1 MTPAAAVRAAIPRD
15 VADLLRALRTAGFG
29 AYVVGGAVRDVIA
42 GRVPADWDLATEATP
57 DQLRALFPSA
67 TYENRFGTVGVPTD
81 QGVVRE
87 ITTFRADS
95 GSSDSRR
102 PDEVTFLPRIEG
114 DLARRDFT
122 INAIAFGLAPEASR
136 RADPVAD
143 GAIVDPHG
151 GIEDLANGLLRAVGD
166 PAERFTEDALRM
178 LRALR
183 FVARFNLT
191 VEADTA
197 AAIKRD
203 APLAARLSGER
214 IGAEIEG
221 ILAAVRPARALQ
233 LAADLG
239 ILAAIAPALA
249 AEWSAAVGTRVE
261 AVGGDALPDSPDPL
275 GRMSELLLPIADDD
289 DVAALLE
296 SWRRPRAT
304 IAAIQQIRALDRAV
318 EVAESEAKR
327 GHLDGATLRI
337 VAATTTGDP
346 RDAARQIRRRVAA
359 GRASGASAA
368 LLNACMQGDEQQLPA
383 AASDLALAGDQL
395 VARLGRTPGPWVA
408 ALLARLVDD
417 VAHRRVANAEGDLL
431 AWSERIVASER
442 PDSIA

>member
-1 MTPAAAVRAAIPRD
+1 VTPAAAVRAAIPRD

-57 DQLRALFPSA
+57 DQLRALFPTA

-95 GSSDSRR
+95 DSGDGRR

-122 INAIAFGLAPEASR
+122 INAIAFGLAPGASR
-136 RADPVAD
+136 RADPIAD

-151 GIEDLANGLLRAVGD
+151 GIDDLANALLRAVGD
-166 PAERFTEDALRM
+166 PAERFIEDALRM
-178 LRALR
+178 LRAIR

-191 VEADTA
+191 VEAGTA

-221 ILAAVRPARALQ
+221 ILAAAHPARALQ

-239 ILAAIAPALA
+239 IFAAIAPALA
-249 AEWSAAVGTRVE
+249 TEWNAEVGTRVE
-261 AVGGDALPDSPDPL
+261 AVGGETLPDAPDPL

-318 EVAESEAKR
+318 AVAEGEATR
-327 GHLDGATLRI
+327 GHLDGAALRI
-337 VAATTTGDP
+337 VAAATTGDP
-346 RDAARQIRRRVAA
+346 RDAARQIRRRVAT
-359 GRASGASAA
+359 GRASHAAAA
-368 LLNACMQGDEQQLPA
+368 LLSACAQGDDQQLPA

-395 VARLGRTPGPWVA
+395 VARLGRIPGPWVA

-431 AWSERIVASER
+431 AWSERVVASEGR
-442 PDSIA
+442 DSIA

>member
-151 GIEDLANGLLRAVGD
+151 GIEDLASGLLRAVGD

-249 AEWSAAVGTRVE
+249 AEWSAEVGTRVE

-337 VAATTTGDP
+337 VAAATTGDP

>member
-42 GRVPADWDLATEATP
+42 GRTPADWDLATEATP
-57 DQLRALFPSA
+57 DQLRALFPTA
-67 TYENRFGTVGVPTD
+67 TYENRFGTVGVPTGD
-81 QGVVRE
+81 GVVRE

-95 GSSDSRR
+95 EGGDGRR

-122 INAIAFGLAPEASR
+122 INAIAFGLAPGASR

-151 GIEDLANGLLRAVGD
+151 GTDDLANGLLRAVGD
-166 PAERFTEDALRM
+166 PAERFIEDALRM
-178 LRALR
+178 LRAIR
-183 FVARFNLT
+183 FVARFNLA
-191 VEADTA
+191 VEPGTA

-203 APLAARLSGER
+203 APLTARLSGER

-221 ILAAVRPARALQ
+221 ILAAARPARALQ
-233 LAADLG
+233 LAAELG

-249 AEWSAAVGTRVE
+249 TEWSAEVGRRVE
-261 AVGGDALPDSPDPL
+261 AVGGDALPDAPDPL
-275 GRMSELLLPIADDD
+275 GRMSELLLPIADDE

-318 EVAESEAKR
+318 AVAESEARR
-327 GHLDGATLRI
+327 GSLDGATLRI
-337 VAATTTGDP
+337 VAASTTGDP
-346 RDAARQIRRRVAA
+346 RDAARQIRRRAAA
-359 GRASGASAA
+359 GRASSASAA
-368 LLNACMQGDEQQLPA
+368 LLNACIQADEQQTPA
-383 AASDLALAGDQL
+383 AASDLAVGGDQL

-408 ALLARLVDD
+408 ALLARLVDE
-417 VAHRRVANAEGDLL
+417 VAHRRVANSEADLL
-431 AWSERIVASER
+431 AWSERIVASEGR
-442 PDSIA
+442 DSIA

>member
-1 MTPAAAVRAAIPRD
+1 VTPAAAVRAAIPRD
-15 VADLLRALRTAGFG
+15 VADLMRALRTAGFG

-67 TYENRFGTVGVPTD
+67 TYENRFGTVGVPTGE
-81 QGVVRE
+81 GVVRE

-102 PDEVTFLPRIEG
+102 PDAVTFLPRIEG

-122 INAIAFGLAPEASR
+122 INAIAYGLAPEASR

-249 AEWSAAVGTRVE
+249 AEWSAEVGTRVE
-261 AVGGDALPDSPDPL
+261 AVGGDALPDAPDPL

-327 GHLDGATLRI
+327 GHLDGAALRI
-337 VAATTTGDP
+337 VAAATTGDP

-417 VAHRRVANAEGDLL
+417 VAHRRVANTEGDLL
-431 AWSERIVASER
+431 RLSERIVASER

>member
-15 VADLLRALRTAGFG
+15 VADLLRALRAAGFG

-42 GRVPADWDLATEATP
+42 GRTPVDWDLATEATP
-57 DQLRALFPSA
+57 DQLRALFPNA
-67 TYENRFGTVGVPTD
+67 TYENRFGTVGVPTSES
-81 QGVVRE
+81 VVRE

-95 GSSDSRR
+95 GSSDARR

-122 INAIAFGLAPEASR
+122 INAIAYGLAPGASR
-136 RADPVAD
+136 RVDPVAD

-151 GIEDLANGLLRAVGD
+151 GIDDLADGLLRAVGD
-166 PAERFTEDALRM
+166 PAERFIEDALRM
-178 LRALR
+178 LRAIR

-191 VEADTA
+191 VEPGTA
-197 AAIKRD
+197 AAIRRD

-221 ILAAVRPARALQ
+221 ILAAAHPARALQ

-249 AEWSAAVGTRVE
+249 TEWSAEVGARVE
-261 AVGGDALPDSPDPL
+261 SVGGDTLPDAPDPL
-275 GRMSELLLPIADDD
+275 GRMSELLQPIADGD

-304 IAAIQQIRALDRAV
+304 IAAIQQIRDLDRAV
-318 EVAESEAKR
+318 AVAEGEAER
-327 GHLDGATLRI
+327 GHLNGAALRI
-337 VAATTTGDP
+337 VAAATTGDP
-346 RDAARQIRRRVAA
+346 RDAARQIRRRASA
-359 GRASGASAA
+359 GRASRAAAA
-368 LLNACMQGDEQQLPA
+368 LLRACIEGDEQQIPA
-383 AASDLALAGDQL
+383 AASDLAVGGDAL

-408 ALLARLVDD
+408 TLLARLVDD
-417 VAHRRVANAEGDLL
+417 VAHRRVVNAEGDLL
-431 AWSERIVASER
+431 AWCERVVASEGR
-442 PDSIA
+442 DSIA

>member
-15 VADLLRALRTAGFG
+15 VADLLRALRSAGYG

-57 DQLRALFPSA
+57 DQLRALFPNA
-67 TYENRFGTVGVPTD
+67 TYENRFGTVGVPTGD
-81 QGVVRE
+81 SVVRE

-95 GSSDSRR
+95 NSGDGRR

-122 INAIAFGLAPEASR
+122 INAIAFGLAPGASR

-151 GIEDLANGLLRAVGD
+151 GIDDLANGVLRAVGD
-166 PAERFTEDALRM
+166 PAERFIEDALRM
-178 LRALR
+178 LRAIR
-183 FVARFNLT
+183 FVARFSLT
-191 VEADTA
+191 VEPGTA
-197 AAIKRD
+197 TAIKRD
-203 APLAARLSGER
+203 APLTARLSGER

-221 ILAAVRPARALQ
+221 ILAAPHPARALQ

-239 ILAAIAPALA
+239 IFAAIAPALA
-249 AEWSAAVGTRVE
+249 TEWSAEVGARVE
-261 AVGGDALPDSPDPL
+261 AVGAETLPDAPDPL
-275 GRMSELLLPIADDD
+275 GRMNELLLPIPDDE

-304 IAAIQQIRALDRAV
+304 IAAIQQVRALDRAAV
-318 EVAESEAKR
+318 VAEGEAER
-327 GHLDGATLRI
+327 GNLDGAALRV
-337 VAATTTGDP
+337 VAAASTGDP

-359 GRASGASAA
+359 GRASRSAAA
-368 LLNACMQGDEQQLPA
+368 LLDACMQGDEQQLPA
-383 AASDLALAGDQL
+383 AASDLDVGGDQL
-395 VARLGRTPGPWVA
+395 AARLGRTPGPWVA

-417 VAHRRVANAEGDLL
+417 VAHRRVANEESELL
-431 AWSERIVASER
+431 AWSERIVATEGR
-442 PDSIA
+442 DSIA

>member
-42 GRVPADWDLATEATP
+42 GRIPADWDLATEATP
-57 DQLRALFPSA
+57 DQLRALFLNA
-67 TYENRFGTVGVPTD
+67 TYENRFGTVGVPTGE
-81 QGVVRE
+81 GVVRE

-95 GSSDSRR
+95 EGGDGRR

-122 INAIAFGLAPEASR
+122 INAIAFGLAPGASR

-143 GAIVDPHG
+143 GAIVDPHSG
-151 GIEDLANGLLRAVGD
+151 TDDLANGLLRAVGD
-166 PAERFTEDALRM
+166 PAERFIEDALRM
-178 LRALR
+178 LRAIR
-183 FVARFNLT
+183 FVARFNLS
-191 VEADTA
+191 VEPGTA

-203 APLAARLSGER
+203 AHLTARLSGER

-221 ILAAVRPARALQ
+221 ILAAARPARALQ
-233 LAADLG
+233 LAAELG

-249 AEWSAAVGTRVE
+249 TEWSAEVGGRVE
-261 AVGGDALPDSPDPL
+261 AVGGDAIPDAPDPL
-275 GRMSELLLPIADDD
+275 GRMSELLLPISDDE

-304 IAAIQQIRALDRAV
+304 ITAIQQIRALDRAV
-318 EVAESEAKR
+318 AVAESEAER
-327 GHLDGATLRI
+327 GNLDGAALRI
-337 VAATTTGDP
+337 VAAATTGDP
-346 RDAARQIRRRVAA
+346 RDAARQVRRRVAA
-359 GRASGASAA
+359 GRANRSAAA
-368 LLNACMQGDEQQLPA
+368 LLRACMQGDEQQTPA
-383 AASDLALAGDQL
+383 AASDLAVGGDQL

-408 ALLARLVDD
+408 ALLARLVDE
-417 VAHRRVANAEGDLL
+417 VAHHRVANSEADLL
-431 AWSERIVASER
+431 TWSERIAASEGR
-442 PDSIA
+442 DSIA

>member
-1 MTPAAAVRAAIPRD
+1 VTPAAAVRAAIPRD
-15 VADLLRALRTAGFG
+15 VADLLRALRSAGFG

-42 GRVPADWDLATEATP
+42 GRAPADWDLATEATP
-57 DQLRALFPSA
+57 DQLRALFPHA

-95 GSSDSRR
+95 GSGDGRR

-122 INAIAFGLAPEASR
+122 INAIAYGLAPGASH
-136 RADPVAD
+136 RADPIAD

-151 GIEDLANGLLRAVGD
+151 GIDDLTNAILRAVGD
-166 PAERFTEDALRM
+166 PAERFIEDALRM
-178 LRALR
+178 LRAIR

-191 VEADTA
+191 VEAGTA

-221 ILAAVRPARALQ
+221 ILAAAHPARALQ

-239 ILAAIAPALA
+239 IFAAIAPALA
-249 AEWSAAVGTRVE
+249 TEWSAEVGTRIE
-261 AVGGDALPDSPDPL
+261 AVGSDTLPDAPDPL
-275 GRMSELLLPIADDD
+275 GRMSELLLPIADDE

-304 IAAIQQIRALDRAV
+304 IAAILQIRALDRAV
-318 EVAESEAKR
+318 AAAESEAER
-327 GHLDGATLRI
+327 GALDGAALRI
-337 VAATTTGDP
+337 VAAATTGDP
-346 RDAARQIRRRVAA
+346 RDAARQIRRRIAT
-359 GRASGASAA
+359 GRASRAAAA
-368 LLNACMQGDEQQLPA
+368 LLSACAHGDEQQLPA
-383 AASDLALAGDQL
+383 AASDLAIAGDQL
-395 VARLGRTPGPWVA
+395 VARLSRTPGPWVA

-417 VAHRRVANAEGDLL
+417 VAHGRVPNAEGDLL
-431 AWSERIVASER
+431 AWSEMVVASEGHN
-442 PDSIA
+442 PIA

>member
-1 MTPAAAVRAAIPRD
+1 VTPAAAVRAAIPRD

-57 DQLRALFPSA
+57 DQLRALFPHA
-67 TYENRFGTVGVPTD
+67 TYENRFGTVGVPTGE
-81 QGVVRE
+81 GVVRE

-102 PDEVTFLPRIEG
+102 PDEVTFLPRIDG

-151 GIEDLANGLLRAVGD
+151 GIEDLTNGLLRAVGD
-166 PAERFTEDALRM
+166 PAERFIEDALRM

-191 VEADTA
+191 VEPGTA
-197 AAIKRD
+197 TAIKHD

-249 AEWSAAVGTRVE
+249 TEWSVEIGTRVE
-261 AVGGDALPDSPDPL
+261 AVGGDTLPDSPDPL
-275 GRMSELLLPIADDD
+275 GRMSELLLPISDDD

-304 IAAIQQIRALDRAV
+304 ITAIQQIRALDRAV
-318 EVAESEAKR
+318 AVAEGEAKR

-337 VAATTTGDP
+337 VAAATTGDP

-359 GRASGASAA
+359 GRASGASDA
-368 LLNACMQGDEQQLPA
+368 LLGACMQGDEQQLPA
-383 AASDLALAGDQL
+383 TASDLALAGDQL

-417 VAHRRVANAEGDLL
+417 AAHRRVANSEGDLL
-431 AWSERIVASER
+431 AWSERIVASEGR
-442 PDSIA
+442 DSIA

>member
-15 VADLLRALRTAGFG
+15 VADLLRALRTAGLG

-57 DQLRALFPSA
+57 DQLRALFPHA
-67 TYENRFGTVGVPTD
+67 TYENRFGTVGVPTID
-81 QGVVRE
+81 GVVRE

-151 GIEDLANGLLRAVGD
+151 GIDDLANGLLRAVGD

-191 VEADTA
+191 VEPDTA

-239 ILAAIAPALA
+239 ILAAIAPALS

-337 VAATTTGDP
+337 VAAATTGDP

>member
-1 MTPAAAVRAAIPRD
+1 VTPAAAVRAAIPRD
-15 VADLLRALRTAGFG
+15 VADLLRALRSAGFG

-42 GRVPADWDLATEATP
+42 GRAPADWDLATEATP
-57 DQLRALFPSA
+57 DQLRALFPNA

-95 GSSDSRR
+95 GSGDGRR

-136 RADPVAD
+136 RADPIAD

-151 GIEDLANGLLRAVGD
+151 GIDDLTNAILRAVGD
-166 PAERFTEDALRM
+166 PAERFIEDALRM
-178 LRALR
+178 LRAIR

-191 VEADTA
+191 VETGTA
-197 AAIKRD
+197 VAIKRD

-221 ILAAVRPARALQ
+221 ILAAAHPARALQ

-239 ILAAIAPALA
+239 IFAAIAPALA
-249 AEWSAAVGTRVE
+249 TEWSTEVGARIE
-261 AVGGDALPDSPDPL
+261 AVGGDTLPDAPDPL

-304 IAAIQQIRALDRAV
+304 IAAILQIRALDRAAAG
-318 EVAESEAKR
+318 AESEAER

-337 VAATTTGDP
+337 VAAATTGDP
-346 RDAARQIRRRVAA
+346 RDAARQIRRRIAS
-359 GRASGASAA
+359 GRASRAAAA
-368 LLNACMQGDEQQLPA
+368 LLTACAQGDEQQLPA
-383 AASDLALAGDQL
+383 AASDLAVAGDLL
-395 VARLGRTPGPWVA
+395 VARLSRTPGPWVA

-417 VAHRRVANAEGDLL
+417 VAHGRVVNAEGDLL
-431 AWSERIVASER
+431 AWSERIVASEGR
-442 PDSIA
+442 DSIA

>member
-57 DQLRALFPSA
+57 DQLRALFPHA

-151 GIEDLANGLLRAVGD
+151 GIDDLANGLLRAVGD

-239 ILAAIAPALA
+239 ILAAIAPALS

-337 VAATTTGDP
+337 VAAATTGDP

>member
-42 GRVPADWDLATEATP
+42 GRSPADWDLATEATP
-57 DQLRALFPSA
+57 DQLRALLPSA
-67 TYENRFGTVGVPTD
+67 TYENRFGTVGVPTGD
-81 QGVVRE
+81 GVVRE

-102 PDEVTFLPRIEG
+102 PDEVTFLPRIDG

-151 GIEDLANGLLRAVGD
+151 GTEDLASGLLRAVGD
-166 PAERFTEDALRM
+166 PAERFVEDALRM
-178 LRALR
+178 LRAIR
-183 FVARFNLT
+183 FVARFNLM
-191 VEADTA
+191 VEQGTA

-203 APLAARLSGER
+203 APLTARLSGER
-214 IGAEIEG
+214 IGAEIEE
-221 ILAAVRPARALQ
+221 ILAAARPERALQ

-249 AEWSAAVGTRVE
+249 AEWSAEVGMRVE

-275 GRMSELLLPIADDD
+275 GRMSELLLPIADDE

-296 SWRRPRAT
+296 SWRRPRST
-304 IAAIQQIRALDRAV
+304 IAAIQQIRTLDRAV
-318 EVAESEAKR
+318 AAAEKAAER
-327 GHLDGATLRI
+327 GHADGAALRI
-337 VAATTTGDP
+337 VAAAATGDP
-346 RDAARQIRRRVAA
+346 RDAARQIRRRVAS
-359 GRASGASAA
+359 GRAGSGAAT
-368 LLNACMQGDEQQLPA
+368 LLRTCIQADQEQLPA
-383 AASDLALAGDQL
+383 TASDLAVGGDQL
-395 VARLGRTPGPWVA
+395 MARLGRTPGPWVA
-408 ALLARLVDD
+408 ALLARLVDE
-417 VAHRRVANAEGDLL
+417 VAHRRVANTEGDLL
-431 AWSERIVASER
+431 AWSERVVAGEGR
-442 PDSIA
+442 DSIA

>member
-57 DQLRALFPSA
+57 DQLRALFPHA

-151 GIEDLANGLLRAVGD
+151 GIEDLASGLLRAVGD

-249 AEWSAAVGTRVE
+249 AEWSAEVGTRVE

-337 VAATTTGDP
+337 VAAATTGDP

>member
-57 DQLRALFPSA
+57 DQLRALFPHA
-67 TYENRFGTVGVPTD
+67 TYENRFGTVGVPTID
-81 QGVVRE
+81 GVVRE

-239 ILAAIAPALA
+239 ILAAIAPALS

-337 VAATTTGDP
+337 VAAATTGDP

-383 AASDLALAGDQL
+383 AASDLALAGDQM
-395 VARLGRTPGPWVA
+395 VARFGRTPGPWVA

-431 AWSERIVASER
+431 AWSERIVASEG

>member
-1 MTPAAAVRAAIPRD
+1 VTPAAAVRAAIPRD
-15 VADLLRALRTAGFG
+15 VADLLRALRSAGYG

-57 DQLRALFPSA
+57 DQLRALFPNA
-67 TYENRFGTVGVPTD
+67 TYENRFGTVGVPTGD
-81 QGVVRE
+81 SVVRE

-95 GSSDSRR
+95 NSGDGRR

-122 INAIAFGLAPEASR
+122 INAIAFGLAPGASR

-151 GIEDLANGLLRAVGD
+151 GIDDLANGVLRAVGD
-166 PAERFTEDALRM
+166 PAERFIEDALRM
-178 LRALR
+178 LRAIR
-183 FVARFNLT
+183 FVARFSLT
-191 VEADTA
+191 VEPGTA
-197 AAIKRD
+197 TAIKRD
-203 APLAARLSGER
+203 APLTARLSGER

-221 ILAAVRPARALQ
+221 ILAAPHPARALQ

-239 ILAAIAPALA
+239 IFAAIAPALA
-249 AEWSAAVGTRVE
+249 TEWSAEVGARVE
-261 AVGGDALPDSPDPL
+261 AVGAETLPDAPDPL
-275 GRMSELLLPIADDD
+275 GRMNELLLPIPDDE

-304 IAAIQQIRALDRAV
+304 IAAIQQVRALDRAAV
-318 EVAESEAKR
+318 VAEGEAER
-327 GHLDGATLRI
+327 GNLDGAALRV
-337 VAATTTGDP
+337 VAAASTGDP

-359 GRASGASAA
+359 GRASRSAAA
-368 LLNACMQGDEQQLPA
+368 LLDACMQGDEQQLPA
-383 AASDLALAGDQL
+383 AASDLDVGGDQL
-395 VARLGRTPGPWVA
+395 AARLGRTPGPWVA

-417 VAHRRVANAEGDLL
+417 VAHRRVANEESELL
-431 AWSERIVASER
+431 AWSERIVATEGR
-442 PDSIA
+442 DSIA

>member
-57 DQLRALFPSA
+57 DQLRALFPHA
-67 TYENRFGTVGVPTD
+67 TYENRFGTVGVPTID
-81 QGVVRE
+81 GVVRE

-151 GIEDLANGLLRAVGD
+151 GIDDLANGLLRAVGN

-191 VEADTA
+191 VEPDTA

-239 ILAAIAPALA
+239 ILAAIAPALS

-337 VAATTTGDP
+337 VAAATTGDP

>member
-57 DQLRALFPSA
+57 DQLRALFPHA
-67 TYENRFGTVGVPTD
+67 TYENRFGTVGVPTID
-81 QGVVRE
+81 GVVRE

-151 GIEDLANGLLRAVGD
+151 GIDDLANGLLRAVGD

-337 VAATTTGDP
+337 VAAATTGDP

>member
-57 DQLRALFPSA
+57 DQLRALFPHA
-67 TYENRFGTVGVPTD
+67 TYENRFGTVGVPTID
-81 QGVVRE
+81 GVVRE

-249 AEWSAAVGTRVE
+249 AEWSAEVGTRVE

-337 VAATTTGDP
+337 VAAATTGDP

>member
-42 GRVPADWDLATEATP
+42 GRAPADWDLATEATP
-57 DQLRALFPSA
+57 DQLRALFPHA

-95 GSSDSRR
+95 GSGDGRR

-122 INAIAFGLAPEASR
+122 INAIAFGLAPGASH
-136 RADPVAD
+136 RADPIAD

-151 GIEDLANGLLRAVGD
+151 GIDDLTNAILRAVGD
-166 PAERFTEDALRM
+166 PAERFIEDALRM
-178 LRALR
+178 LRAIR
-183 FVARFNLT
+183 FVARFNLM
-191 VEADTA
+191 VETGTA

-221 ILAAVRPARALQ
+221 ILAAAHPARALQ

-239 ILAAIAPALA
+239 IFAAIAPALA
-249 AEWSAAVGTRVE
+249 TEWSAEVGTRIE
-261 AVGGDALPDSPDPL
+261 AVGSDTLPDAPDPL

-304 IAAIQQIRALDRAV
+304 IAAILQIRALDRAAAG
-318 EVAESEAKR
+318 AESEAER
-327 GHLDGATLRI
+327 GALDGAALRI
-337 VAATTTGDP
+337 VAAATTGDP
-346 RDAARQIRRRVAA
+346 RDAARQIRRRIAS
-359 GRASGASAA
+359 GRASRAAAA
-368 LLNACMQGDEQQLPA
+368 LLSACAQGDEQQLPA
-383 AASDLALAGDQL
+383 AASDLAIAGDQL
-395 VARLGRTPGPWVA
+395 VARLSRTPGPWVA

-417 VAHRRVANAEGDLL
+417 VAHGRVVNAESDLL
-431 AWSERIVASER
+431 AWSEMVVASEGR
-442 PDSIA
+442 DSIA

>member
-57 DQLRALFPSA
+57 DQLRALFPHA

-239 ILAAIAPALA
+239 ILAAIAPALS

-337 VAATTTGDP
+337 VAAATTGDP

>member
-151 GIEDLANGLLRAVGD
+151 GIDDLANGLLRAVGN

-197 AAIKRD
+197 AALKRD

-239 ILAAIAPALA
+239 ILAAIAPALS

-337 VAATTTGDP
+337 VAAATTGDP

>member
-15 VADLLRALRTAGFG
+15 VADLLRALRSAGFG

-57 DQLRALFPSA
+57 DQLRALFPHA

-95 GSSDSRR
+95 GSGDGRR

-136 RADPVAD
+136 RADPIAD

-151 GIEDLANGLLRAVGD
+151 GIDDLTNAILRAVGD
-166 PAERFTEDALRM
+166 PAERFIEDALRM
-178 LRALR
+178 LRAIR

-191 VEADTA
+191 VETGTA
-197 AAIKRD
+197 VAIKRD

-221 ILAAVRPARALQ
+221 ILAAAHPARALQ
-233 LAADLG
+233 LAADFG
-239 ILAAIAPALA
+239 IFAAIAPALA
-249 AEWSAAVGTRVE
+249 TEWSTEVGARIE
-261 AVGGDALPDSPDPL
+261 AVGGDTLPDAPDPL

-304 IAAIQQIRALDRAV
+304 IAAILQIRALDRAAAG
-318 EVAESEAKR
+318 AESEAER

-337 VAATTTGDP
+337 VAAATTGDP
-346 RDAARQIRRRVAA
+346 RDAARQIRRRIAS
-359 GRASGASAA
+359 GRASRAAAA
-368 LLNACMQGDEQQLPA
+368 LLTACAQGDEQQLPA
-383 AASDLALAGDQL
+383 AASDLAVAGDLL
-395 VARLGRTPGPWVA
+395 VARLSRTPGPWVA

-417 VAHRRVANAEGDLL
+417 VAHGRVVNAEGDLL
-431 AWSERIVASER
+431 AWSERIVASEGR
-442 PDSIA
+442 DSIA

>member
-67 TYENRFGTVGVPTD
+67 TYENRFGTVGVPTGD
-81 QGVVRE
+81 GVVRE

-151 GIEDLANGLLRAVGD
+151 GIDDLANGLLRAVGD

-249 AEWSAAVGTRVE
+249 AEWSAEVGTRVE

>member
-15 VADLLRALRTAGFG
+15 VADLLRALRSAGYG

-57 DQLRALFPSA
+57 DQLRALFPTA
-67 TYENRFGTVGVPTD
+67 TYENRFGTVGVPTGV
-81 QGVVRE
+81 GVVRE

-95 GSSDSRR
+95 SSGDGRR

-151 GIEDLANGLLRAVGD
+151 GIDDLTNAILRAVGD
-166 PAERFTEDALRM
+166 PTERFTEDALRM
-178 LRALR
+178 LRAIR
-183 FVARFNLT
+183 FVARFDLT
-191 VEADTA
+191 VEQGTA
-197 AAIKRD
+197 AAIKHD
-203 APLAARLSGER
+203 AQLAARLSGER

-221 ILAAVRPARALQ
+221 ILAAAHPARALQ
-233 LAADLG
+233 LAVDLG

-249 AEWSAAVGTRVE
+249 AEWSAEIGTRVE
-261 AVGGDALPDSPDPL
+261 AVGGESLPDAPDPL

-289 DVAALLE
+289 DVVALLE

-304 IAAIQQIRALDRAV
+304 ITAIQQVRALDRAV
-318 EVAESEAKR
+318 ASAEGEAGRGQIDGVA
-327 GHLDGATLRI
+327 LRI
-337 VAATTTGDP
+337 VAAATTGDP
-346 RDAARQIRRRVAA
+346 RDAARQIRRRIAA
-359 GRASGASAA
+359 GRAGSAAAA
-368 LLNACMQGDEQQLPA
+368 LLSACVQGDEQQVPA
-383 AASDLALAGDQL
+383 AVSDLAVGGDQIM
-395 VARLGRTPGPWVA
+395 ARLSRTPGPWVA

-417 VAHRRVANAEGDLL
+417 VAHRRVANAEVDLL
-431 AWSERIVASER
+431 AWCERVVAPEKR
-442 PDSIA
+442 DPIA

>member
-1 MTPAAAVRAAIPRD
+1 VTPAAAVRAAIPRD
-15 VADLLRALRTAGFG
+15 VADLLRALRSAGFG

-42 GRVPADWDLATEATP
+42 GRAPADWDLATEATP
-57 DQLRALFPSA
+57 DQLRALFPHA

-95 GSSDSRR
+95 GSGDGRR

-136 RADPVAD
+136 RADPIAD

-151 GIEDLANGLLRAVGD
+151 GIDDLTNAILRAVGD
-166 PAERFTEDALRM
+166 PAERFIEDALRM
-178 LRALR
+178 LRAIR

-191 VEADTA
+191 VETGTA
-197 AAIKRD
+197 VAIKRD

-221 ILAAVRPARALQ
+221 ILAAAHPARALQ

-239 ILAAIAPALA
+239 IFAAIAPALA
-249 AEWSAAVGTRVE
+249 TEWSTEVGARIE
-261 AVGGDALPDSPDPL
+261 AVGGDTLPDAPDPL

-304 IAAIQQIRALDRAV
+304 IAAILQIRALDRAAAG
-318 EVAESEAKR
+318 AESEAER

-337 VAATTTGDP
+337 VAAATTGDP
-346 RDAARQIRRRVAA
+346 RDAARQIRRRIAS
-359 GRASGASAA
+359 GRASRAAAA
-368 LLNACMQGDEQQLPA
+368 LLTACAQGDEQQLPA
-383 AASDLALAGDQL
+383 AASDLAVAGDLL
-395 VARLGRTPGPWVA
+395 VARLSRTPGPWVA

-417 VAHRRVANAEGDLL
+417 VAHGRVVNAEGDLL
-431 AWSERIVASER
+431 AWSERIVASEGR
-442 PDSIA
+442 DSIA

>member
-67 TYENRFGTVGVPTD
+67 TYENRFGTVGVPTID
-81 QGVVRE
+81 GVVRE

-122 INAIAFGLAPEASR
+122 INAIAYGLAPEASR

-239 ILAAIAPALA
+239 ALAAIAPALS
-249 AEWSAAVGTRVE
+249 AEWSAEVGTRVE

-275 GRMSELLLPIADDD
+275 GRMSELLLPIADDE

-337 VAATTTGDP
+337 VAAATTGDP

-395 VARLGRTPGPWVA
+395 VARLSRTPGPWVA

-431 AWSERIVASER
+431 AWSERIVASEG

>member
-29 AYVVGGAVRDVIA
+29 AYVVGGAVRVVIA

-57 DQLRALFPSA
+57 DQLRALFPTA

-95 GSSDSRR
+95 GSGDGRR

-122 INAIAFGLAPEASR
+122 INAIAFGLAPGASR
-136 RADPVAD
+136 RADPIAD

-151 GIEDLANGLLRAVGD
+151 GIDDLANALLRAVGD
-166 PAERFTEDALRM
+166 PAERFIEDALRM
-178 LRALR
+178 LRAIR

-191 VEADTA
+191 VEAGTT

-221 ILAAVRPARALQ
+221 ILAAAHPARALQ

-239 ILAAIAPALA
+239 IFAAIAPALA
-249 AEWSAAVGTRVE
+249 TEWNAEVGTRVE
-261 AVGGDALPDSPDPL
+261 AVGGETLPDAPDPL

-318 EVAESEAKR
+318 AVAEGEATR
-327 GHLDGATLRI
+327 GHLDGAALRI
-337 VAATTTGDP
+337 VAAATTGDP
-346 RDAARQIRRRVAA
+346 RDAARQIHRRVAT
-359 GRASGASAA
+359 GRASHAAAA
-368 LLNACMQGDEQQLPA
+368 LLSACAQGDDQQLPA

-431 AWSERIVASER
+431 AWSERVVASEGR
-442 PDSIA
+442 DSIA

>member
-57 DQLRALFPSA
+57 DQLRALFPNA
-67 TYENRFGTVGVPTD
+67 TYENRFGTVGVPTGD
-81 QGVVRE
+81 SVVRE

-95 GSSDSRR
+95 ATGDGRR

-122 INAIAFGLAPEASR
+122 MNAIAFGLAPGASR

-151 GIEDLANGLLRAVGD
+151 GIDDLANGVLRAVGD
-166 PAERFTEDALRM
+166 PAERFIEDALRM
-178 LRALR
+178 LRAMR
-183 FVARFNLT
+183 FVARFGLT
-191 VEADTA
+191 VEPGTA
-197 AAIKRD
+197 AGITRD

-221 ILAAVRPARALQ
+221 IVAAARPARALQ

-249 AEWSAAVGTRVE
+249 AEWSEEVGRRVE
-261 AVGGDALPDSPDPL
+261 AVGGETLPDAPDPL
-275 GRMSELLLPIADDD
+275 GRMNELLLPITDDE

-318 EVAESEAKR
+318 AVAESDAER
-327 GHLDGATLRI
+327 GHLDGAALRI
-337 VAATTTGDP
+337 TAAAATGDP

-359 GRASGASAA
+359 GRARRSAAA
-368 LLNACMQGDEQQLPA
+368 LLGACVQGDEELLPA
-383 AASDLALAGDQL
+383 SSSDLAVGGDQL

-408 ALLARLVDD
+408 SLLARLVDD
-417 VAHRRVANAEGDLL
+417 VAHRRVGNAEGDLL
-431 AWSERIVASER
+431 AWSERIAASEGR
-442 PDSIA
+442 DSIA

>member
-42 GRVPADWDLATEATP
+42 GRTPADWDLATEATP
-57 DQLRALFPSA
+57 DQLRALFPTA
-67 TYENRFGTVGVPTD
+67 TYENRFGTVGVPTGD
-81 QGVVRE
+81 AVVRE

-95 GSSDSRR
+95 EGGDGRR

-122 INAIAFGLAPEASR
+122 INAIAFGLAPGASR
-136 RADPVAD
+136 RADPIAD

-151 GIEDLANGLLRAVGD
+151 GTDDLANGLLRAVGE
-166 PAERFTEDALRM
+166 PAERFIEDALRM
-178 LRALR
+178 LRAIR

-191 VEADTA
+191 VEPGTA

-221 ILAAVRPARALQ
+221 ILAAARPARALQ
-233 LAADLG
+233 LAAELG

-249 AEWSAAVGTRVE
+249 TEWSAEVGRRVE
-261 AVGGDALPDSPDPL
+261 AVGGDALPDAPDPL
-275 GRMSELLLPIADDD
+275 GRMSELLLPIADDE

-318 EVAESEAKR
+318 AVAESEAKR
-327 GHLDGATLRI
+327 GSLDGAALRI
-337 VAATTTGDP
+337 VAASTTGDP
-346 RDAARQIRRRVAA
+346 RDAARQIRRRAAA
-359 GRASGASAA
+359 GRASSASAA
-368 LLNACMQGDEQQLPA
+368 LLSACMQADEQQTPA
-383 AASDLALAGDQL
+383 AASDLAVGGDQL

-408 ALLARLVDD
+408 ALLARLVDE
-417 VAHRRVANAEGDLL
+417 VAHRRVANSEADLL
-431 AWSERIVASER
+431 AWSERIVASEGR
-442 PDSIA
+442 DSIA